1 MKTAKN
7 SEDVASGEYDAAR
20 AYESLCYAVVMTPVV
35 TPVRVYVQHGVDRD
49 LQLGTEHRT
58 RVQRAYFTVEGAPVV
73 TLYGLRGYCAI
84 RLVAVSW
91 DMGMPLPSVNVT
103 VRKVRKDGTLGERS
117 FGTRLF
123 SESEIPDWLA
133 PVIAE
138 HTPEW
143 AR

>member
-1 MKTAKN
+1 M
-7 SEDVASGEYDAAR
+7 SQQDV
-20 AYESLCYAVVMTPVV
+20 TV
-35 TPVRVYVQHGVDRD
+35 TPVRVYTQHGVDRD

-73 TLYGLRGYCAI
+73 TLYGLPGYCVI

-123 SESEIPDWLA
+123 SESEIPAWLA

>member
-1 MKTAKN
+1 M
-7 SEDVASGEYDAAR
+7 SQQDV
-20 AYESLCYAVVMTPVV
+20 TV
-35 TPVRVYVQHGVDRD
+35 TPVRVYTQIGTDRD
-49 LQLGTEHRT
+49 LTLGTEHRT
-58 RVQRAYFTVEGAPVV
+58 RVQRAYFAVEGAPVV
-73 TLYGLRGYCAI
+73 TLYGLRGDCVI

-91 DMGMPLPSVNVT
+91 DMRMPLPSVSFT

-123 SESEIPDWLA
+123 FESEVPAWLA
-133 PVIAE
+133 PVIEE

>member
-1 MKTAKN
+1 
-7 SEDVASGEYDAAR
+7 
-20 AYESLCYAVVMTPVV
+20 
-35 TPVRVYVQHGVDRD
+35 
-49 LQLGTEHRT
+49 
-58 RVQRAYFTVEGAPVV
+58 
-73 TLYGLRGYCAI
+73 
-84 RLVAVSW
+84 
-91 DMGMPLPSVNVT
+91 MGMPLPSVNVT
-103 VRKVRKDGTLGERS
+103 VRKVRKDGTLGEQS

>member
-1 MKTAKN
+1 M
-7 SEDVASGEYDAAR
+7 SQQDV
-20 AYESLCYAVVMTPVV
+20 TV
-35 TPVRVYVQHGVDRD
+35 TPVRVCVQHGTDRD
-49 LQLGTEHRT
+49 LTLGTEHRT

-73 TLYGLRGYCAI
+73 TLYGLRGDCVI

-117 FGTRLF
+117 FGTRL
-123 SESEIPDWLA
+123 SESEIPAWLA

>member
-1 MKTAKN
+1 M
-7 SEDVASGEYDAAR
+7 SQQDV
-20 AYESLCYAVVMTPVV
+20 TV
-35 TPVRVYVQHGVDRD
+35 TPVRVCVQHGVDRD
-49 LQLGTEHRT
+49 LQLGTEHVS

-73 TLYGLRGYCAI
+73 TLYGLPGYCVI

-91 DMGMPLPSVNVT
+91 DMGMPLPSVKVT

-117 FGTRLF
+117 FGTRL